1 MPLARG
7 RGGRTWRHRRPRA
20 SWRCVCVCARAR
32 ACARV
37 GARGGADDGEGVDEG
52 RGGAGHDDGAAR
64 VGEGE
69 VVVAGAPHDA
79 QEQRAP
85 PAAPRAA
92 VHRQREAARDLEGGG
107 RKSKEEMGYAVR
119 GMAARRE
126 KGEMEAV
133 RGKGDEMQ
141 RRKGGGA

>member
-1 MPLARG
+1 MPSARG
-7 RGGRTWRHRRPRA
+7 RRGRTWRHRRPRA

-92 VHRQREAARDLEGGG
+92 VHRQGEAASDLEGAGGGGGGNEGG
-107 RKSKEEMGYAVR
+107 RVR
-119 GMAARRE
+119 R
-126 KGEMEAV
+126 
-133 RGKGDEMQ
+133 
-141 RRKGGGA
+141 

>member
-1 MPLARG
+1 M
-7 RGGRTWRHRRPRA
+7 WRHRRPRA
-20 SWRCVCVCARAR
+20 SWRCVCAR
-32 ACARV
+32 ACARACACV
-37 GARGGADDGEGVDEG
+37 GARGGADDGERVDEG

-92 VHRQREAARDLEGGG
+92 VHRQGEAARDLRWGGG
-107 RKSKEEMGYAVR
+107 GEREGKEEMGVC
-119 GMAARRE
+119 
-126 KGEMEAV
+126 GE
-133 RGKGDEMQ
+133 GN
-141 RRKGGGA
+141 GGATRERRDGSCA